1 MICQKRHHL
10 CLLLLICLKSHKI
23 FCSFASFGASVRF
36 KTGQCHTFFKACS
49 KDMSTRFD
57 VSVHKVQS
65 TVFETPS
72 RTHVFIGKKSVCDYV
87 RNPSRM
93 QVPNYLCLSKMTLVS
108 KKNLDN
114 CPPI

>member
-1 MICQKRHHL
+1 M
-10 CLLLLICLKSHKI
+10 CLSIKYKAQCLKHHPERMS
-23 FCSFASFGASVRF
+23 SSVKR
-36 KTGQCHTFFKACS
+36 
-49 KDMSTRFD
+49 
-57 VSVHKVQS
+57 
-65 TVFETPS
+65 
-72 RTHVFIGKKSVCDYV
+72 SVCDYV